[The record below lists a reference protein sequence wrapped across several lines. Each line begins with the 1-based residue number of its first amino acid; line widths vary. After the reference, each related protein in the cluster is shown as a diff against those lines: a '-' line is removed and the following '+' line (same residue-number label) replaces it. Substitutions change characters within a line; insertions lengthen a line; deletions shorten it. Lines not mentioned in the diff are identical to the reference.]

1 MLSLSK
7 HEERVGGPCIL
18 TLRQAQGEEPE
29 RTLLAIVLD
38 DASAMAQHDAAAG
51 IFVQRG
57 AEDRPR
63 QRNPECARKDFLH
76 LAAALVPQFYRVRKL
91 LIVSRGPR

>member
-1 MLSLSK
+1 MIRFHRIGSCFRRGRRSKCASL
-7 HEERVGGPCIL
+7 PIIL
-18 TLRQAQGEEPE
+18 DNPL
-29 RTLLAIVLD
+29 
-38 DASAMAQHDAAAG
+38 AMAKHDAAAG

-63 QRNPECARKDFLH
+63 QRNPEGARKDLLH